1 MRLGLLFPG
10 QGTQHPD
17 MLRWLD
23 THPAAASTLASMAV
37 FLGADWRQRI
47 ADVTWSQRNNVAQTL
62 MTGLGIATWQC
73 LLPRLPAPVAVA
85 GYSVGELP
93 AFCAAGVFDAAT
105 ALALAAERAAMMDRS
120 VAGRD
125 TGLLAVHG
133 VDMQSL
139 TARCARH
146 GLSIAIRLAAH
157 RAVLGGAAH
166 ALARIEPELL
176 ALGARCTLLPVR
188 IASHTPWVSSAAAAF
203 EARLAQVPFAAA
215 RATLVCNRS
224 GTVERDPADLK
235 RVLAQQIDSPVLW
248 DSCMDTM
255 AERRVSCVL
264 ELGPG
269 RALAKLWGE
278 RHPDI
283 PVRSADE
290 FRSPEAVVQWVT
302 AILR

>member
-1 MRLGLLFPG
+1 MSLGLLFPG
-10 QGTQHPD
+10 QGAQHPD

-23 THPAAASTLASMAV
+23 KDPAAAHTLASMATL
-37 FLGADWRQRI
+37 LGADWRQRLD
-47 ADVTWSQRNNVAQTL
+47 DVAWSQRNSVAQTL
-62 MTGLGIATWQC
+62 LAGLGIATWQC
-73 LLPRLPAPVAVA
+73 LWPCLPAPVAVA
-85 GYSVGELP
+85 GYSIGELA
-93 AFCAAGVFDAAT
+93 AFCAAGVFDATT
-105 ALALAAERAAMMDRS
+105 AMALAAERAAMMDRS

-133 VDMQSL
+133 VDMLLL
-139 TARCARH
+139 TALCARH
-146 GLSIAIRLAAH
+146 GLSVAIRLAAD

-166 ALARIEPELL
+166 TLARVEPELL
-176 ALGARCTLLPVR
+176 AIGARCTPLPVR

-203 EARLAQVPFAAA
+203 EARLAKVPFAAA

-235 RVLAQQIDSPVLW
+235 RVLAQQIDSTVLW

-269 RALAKLWGE
+269 RALSKLWGE
-278 RHPDI
+278 RHPGI